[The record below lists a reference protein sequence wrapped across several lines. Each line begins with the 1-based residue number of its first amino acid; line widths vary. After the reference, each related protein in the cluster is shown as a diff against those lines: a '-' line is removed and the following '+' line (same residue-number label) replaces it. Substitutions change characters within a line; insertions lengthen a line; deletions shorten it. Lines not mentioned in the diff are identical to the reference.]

1 MSAKASTNN
10 LLSTYN
16 AIYPNNYA
24 YNNLT
29 SDFYYQIIS
38 NTGSN
43 GSDPEPPA
51 ESQVSGTTSG
61 SQAISAFTVNTSGNS
76 TYAYSSFLTPTS
88 GTSIQVITFTSYDME
103 MAVDSSG
110 NLMYFKAMFDF
121 VLNTPTNPSSSA
133 YNIYL
138 NLMMYGPYG
147 PIAGSSENFNIP
159 NWTTSKTTI
168 NNVFDAVMS
177 VSSSGQTSQTG
188 IFTLNQTQILQYTT
202 DTSVLSSSNFPT
214 SFGTTTPF
222 NTQFTV
228 SIPFSS
234 IFPNINTA
242 GVVYRGVVELFP
254 YT

>member
-51 ESQVSGTTSG
+51 QSQVNGSTSG

-88 GTSIQVITFTSYDME
+88 STSIQVITFTSYDME

-147 PIAGSSENFNIP
+147 PTSNSLENFNIP
-159 NWTTSKTTI
+159 NWSTSTTTI

-188 IFTLNQTQILQYTT
+188 IFTLNQTQILQFI
-202 DTSVLSSSNFPT
+202 SSSDFPT
-214 SFGTTTPF
+214 SFGTTTSQK
-222 NTQFTV
+222 TQFTV